1 VQLKVVAGYM
11 FTEDG
16 YTAGNASDDAYRI
29 AMGVF
34 YNW

>member
-1 VQLKVVAGYM
+1 M
-11 FTEDG
+11 FTDDG
-16 YTAGNASDDAYRI
+16 YTAGNSSDDAYRL